1 MKKLFIIAFFCIT
14 QIVCGQEGF
23 TVWYKDSRFLMPK
36 SNGNLSL
43 VVGNDGFVID
53 RFLPVRDGFLFY
65 SMEREKVYFCES
77 KSGIIKDSISIFK
90 KKFHTN
96 AFMKFPIYKK
106 KKIRHIKREI
116 LKFANNFYLI
126 NDTTIFLDYFLKK
139 DSTYM
144 GFCNIRN
151 DSLFVNYNKAYVP
164 LSSVH
169 RDVNDNIIS
178 FVSGI
183 AVRPDKNC
191 ALLRKEFASE
201 DNNIRIFEYKLMFLD
216 TTKKTRPEISF
227 TDTIR
232 KNIEIYAVP
241 TFIVKDDDLILCPI
255 DKSLILYKNYFN
267 FEKEVQIYK
276 SPLNIPGWY
285 EYDIISKE
293 EYIKR
298 VYNNKKAE
306 FFKLIRNGDSFHV
319 DSIPAFK
326 LSADQK
332 IKNVIVRG
340 GHVVFLL
347 WNPFFNNYYLYKAK
361 MNYGE
366 SLSVSFSDIFSK
378 IDTAINVSKSQE
390 EEPIITVLDK
400 CEKISTFP
408 KKRIE
413 KELFQVIGKDFI
425 PNRPIDLFK
434 TICKVLADD
443 PTKLLYLCAAEDDDI
458 SKFSA
463 EQFFTSSNNTTDIE
477 FITRLQNLS
486 LKMVLNPS
494 ILDDIPNNCCHFSVF
509 FDNWYF
515 YFVKKRSI
523 WHVLLKISRPI

>member
-23 TVWYKDSRFLMPK
+23 TVWYKDSRILMPK

-106 KKIRHIKREI
+106 KKIRYVEREI

-126 NDTTIFLDYFLKK
+126 NDTAIFLDYFLKK

-164 LSSVH
+164 LSSFH

-178 FVSGI
+178 FVSAI

-201 DNNIRIFEYKLMFLD
+201 DNNLRIFEYKLMFLD

-232 KNIEIYAVP
+232 KNIEIDVVP
-241 TFIVKDDDLILCPI
+241 AFIVKDDDLILCPI
-255 DKSLILYKNYFN
+255 NKSLILYKNYFN

-276 SPLNIPGWY
+276 SPLSIPDGWY

-298 VYNNKKAE
+298 VYNKKAE
-306 FFKLIRNGDSFHV
+306 FFKLIRNGDYFHV

-326 LSADQK
+326 LSADS
-332 IKNVIVRG
+332 KN
-340 GHVVFLL
+340 
-347 WNPFFNNYYLYKAK
+347 
-361 MNYGE
+361 
-366 SLSVSFSDIFSK
+366 
-378 IDTAINVSKSQE
+378 
-390 EEPIITVLDK
+390 
-400 CEKISTFP
+400 
-408 KKRIE
+408 
-413 KELFQVIGKDFI
+413 
-425 PNRPIDLFK
+425 
-434 TICKVLADD
+434 
-443 PTKLLYLCAAEDDDI
+443 
-458 SKFSA
+458 
-463 EQFFTSSNNTTDIE
+463 
-477 FITRLQNLS
+477 
-486 LKMVLNPS
+486 
-494 ILDDIPNNCCHFSVF
+494 
-509 FDNWYF
+509 
-515 YFVKKRSI
+515 
-523 WHVLLKISRPI
+523 